1 MPDLHGFFLSHV
13 DEVLLKS
20 DNAGCYHCSSLI
32 SFLFHMNTTST
43 VKVLENNFSEPQ
55 AGKDMCDANTA
66 HCKMHIL
73 RLVNTK
79 CDDTC
84 TCILTYMYLSL
95 I

>member
-1 MPDLHGFFLSHV
+1 MPDLQGLFLPHV

-32 SFLFHMNTTST
+32 SFLFPFNTAST
-43 VKVLENNFSEPQ
+43 VKVLEYNFSEPQ
-55 AGKDMCDANTA
+55 AGKDICDAKTA
-66 HCKMHIL
+66 HCKIHIL
-73 RLVNTK
+73 RLVITK
-79 CDDTC
+79 CHDTC